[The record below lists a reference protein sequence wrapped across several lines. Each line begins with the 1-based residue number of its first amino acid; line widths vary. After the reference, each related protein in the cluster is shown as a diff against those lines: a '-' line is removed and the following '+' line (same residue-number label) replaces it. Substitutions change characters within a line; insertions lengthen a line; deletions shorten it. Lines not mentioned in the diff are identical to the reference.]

1 MKKVLSLFLTAAML
15 SGICLFF
22 VTASADENTV
32 RFALGTDIHIE
43 NTKADIQN
51 DYPESELY
59 FHASGSGNLYDQAA
73 SLTKEFLN
81 RSAQE
86 GAEFILIAGD
96 LTRNGNEEQ
105 HRYVASLLSDFEN
118 ETGIQVYLVPG
129 NHDYYASKPDEF
141 RDYYAEFGYSQALE
155 CDEATAS
162 YTADLPGNYRL
173 IAVDSNDP
181 GEDGDGFDSSLLSWI
196 EKQVET
202 AQKDGSDILYMMHH
216 PLLEHL
222 YLGKI
227 LMKDFML
234 RDSKAVAEKFSQWGI
249 HYVFSGHEHGN
260 DVTSF
265 TGENGKVVYDV
276 LTTSLSSYPLEYRMV
291 CVNPDGADIEMRKIE
306 ECDLDN
312 LVDGYTDAQ
321 KSLLSSDYEEFARG
335 LFKYSTEK
343 KILKYTSPD
352 FIKGKLRLNGG
363 PLADTVDNLFN
374 TITEALTMPLY
385 DNGSGVSMEKLAK
398 SKKVALPQSDYISLI
413 DLATS
418 MVATHYYG
426 NENMKSG
433 ENPECEILIKGLNTG
448 LEYVLTKTG
457 RSGLNTLLEI
467 IGMQVNTDELSPLF
481 TAVSLGKEN
490 SYKIAERV
498 LYPLL
503 DNFAV
508 DSGLPDRDVFLPAQ
522 SESSNE
528 TTTAPSGFLNKA
540 IEFIKRIFN
549 MILNLLPGG
558 LSIR

>member
-1 MKKVLSLFLTAAML
+1 MKKALSVFLAAVIL
-15 SGICLFF
+15 SGACVLFF
-22 VTASADENTV
+22 TASADESTV
-32 RFALGTDIHIE
+32 KFALGTDIHIE
-43 NTKADIQN
+43 NTKTEIKSN
-51 DYPESELY
+51 YPESELY

-73 SLTKEFLN
+73 SLTKEFLS

-105 HRYVASLLSDFEN
+105 HSFVASLLSEFEN
-118 ETGIQVYLVPG
+118 ETGIQVYIVPG
-129 NHDYYASKPDEF
+129 NHDYYASAPDEF

-181 GEDGDGFDSSLLSWI
+181 GQDGDGFNASLLGWI
-196 EKQVET
+196 EKQAE
-202 AQKDGSDILYMMHH
+202 AAHNDGREILYMMHH

-222 YLGKI
+222 YLGKL

-234 RDSKAVAEKFSQWGI
+234 RDSESVAEKFSQWGI
-249 HYVFSGHEHGN
+249 QYVFSGHEHGN
-260 DVTSF
+260 DITSF
-265 TGENGKVVYDV
+265 TGKNGKVVYDI

-291 CVNPDGADIEMRKIE
+291 SMNADGADIAMRKIE
-306 ECDLDN
+306 ECDLDS

-321 KSLLSSDYEEFARG
+321 KALLSSDYEEFARG

-343 KILKYTSPD
+343 KILKYVSPD
-352 FIKGKLRLNGG
+352 FIKRKLKANGG
-363 PLADTVDNLFN
+363 PLSDTLDNLFN
-374 TITEALTMPLY
+374 TITETLTMPLY
-385 DNGSGVSMEKLAK
+385 DSGSGASIEKLAN
-398 SKKVALPQSDYISLI
+398 SKGISLPQSDYSSLI

-418 MVATHYYG
+418 MVAMHYYG
-426 NENMKSG
+426 DENMKSG
-433 ENPECEILIKGLNTG
+433 ENPESEILVKGLNTG

-490 SYKIAERV
+490 SYRIAERV

-508 DSGLPDRDVFLPAQ
+508 DSGLPDRDVFLPAEPA
-522 SESSNE
+522 ESAEDAS
-528 TTTAPSGFLNKA
+528 APAGFLNTI

-558 LSIR
+558 LTIR